1 MSQSCGDN
9 AGGGVWVKDGRG
21 RHTNIAALLALTRP
35 LVSTVTYLLTHPTV
49 GEYSY
54 IPAHSPDRW

>member
-1 MSQSCGDN
+1 MLLLLLLLLLQG

-35 LVSTVTYLLTHPTV
+35 SGQVLWR
-49 GEYSY
+49 GCYSVLH
-54 IPAHSPDRW
+54 AWGVL